1 MALLDRIFGR
11 TTARDRGTHTR
22 TEDEIAVERYQQVL
36 GNAPAGKIESVH
48 LEAFNKL
55 TPAQL
60 DIVFERF
67 TQNASTP
74 DERPADARPE
84 TLAKTAAGAEKNHP
98 GSLTRTLGGRFDGA
112 DSRSFLATVAGYV
125 IASEIVSA
133 YLWSGVYADA
143 AGSGQSEA
151 TDSDHGDDSGG
162 NLDGGGFGL

>member
-11 TTARDRGTHTR
+11 TPVRHRLNQTR
-22 TEDEIAVERYQQVL
+22 TEDEIAVERYQQLL
-36 GNAPAGKIESVH
+36 GNAPTGKIESAH

-67 TQNASTP
+67 TQSAP
-74 DERPADARPE
+74 APEERPADARPE
-84 TLAKTAAGAEKNHP
+84 TLAKTAARSEKDHP
-98 GSLTRTLGGRFDGA
+98 GSLAKTLGGRFDGA
-112 DSRSFLATVAGYV
+112 DSRSVLGTVAGYV

-143 AGSGQSEA
+143 GGTGHAEAAGSN
-151 TDSDHGDDSGG
+151 HGDDSGG
-162 NLDGGGFGL
+162 ILDVGGMGY

>member
-11 TTARDRGTHTR
+11 TTLRDRGTQTR

-36 GNAPAGKIESVH
+36 ANAPTGKIESVH

-60 DIVFERF
+60 DIIFERF
-67 TQNASTP
+67 TQNAPTP

-84 TLAKTAAGAEKNHP
+84 TLAKTAARTEKNHP
-98 GSLTRTLGGRFDGA
+98 GALTRTLGGRFDAA
-112 DSRSFLATVAGYV
+112 DSRSVLGTVAGYV

-133 YLWSGVYADA
+133 YLWSGIYADA
-143 AGSGQSEA
+143 GGTGQAEA
-151 TDSDHGDDSGG
+151 TGSNHGDDSGG
-162 NLDGGGFGL
+162 NLDVGGFGL